1 MIFVWTYFLGFYEN
15 WILQIWSNFKKLKK
29 LVHAK
34 TSPRICLY
42 AIYDALIKVLILSL
56 YSSDSLPGSF
66 SIARQNS

>member
-34 TSPRICLY
+34 TYPRIRLNVN
-42 AIYDALIKVLILSL
+42 YDALIKVLISSL
-56 YSSDSLPGSF
+56 YSNDSLPGIF
-66 SIARQNS
+66 SISRQNS